1 MSREGLVSLIITLT
15 VVFDLCLLGS
25 SGCVEREYDEDN
37 YPMVV
42 EIGSDVVDNQDAFEG
57 EDSTEEEEVSPPVVD
72 TGVWF
77 DQFTEDKCAQCPECC
92 VDSSVMPDE
101 PQVQD
106 KGNPKYP
113 PCSGMFATSCKNRC
127 AYNGN
132 CPCQCDGACTKAK
145 DCCEDRAKF
154 CPPPSADATDTGGP
168 STAVD
173 DTVADTGAGW
183 PDASG
188 PSPDAQLAPGECPK
202 NCGVWYDGCNT
213 CQCKDGT
220 IGGCTKM
227 GCPTKAAPYCKFFK
241 N

>member
-1 MSREGLVSLIITLT
+1 MSKEGLVSSLITLT
-15 VVFDLCLLGS
+15 VVFDLCLLGF
-25 SGCVEREYDEDN
+25 SGCVEREYNEDN

-42 EIGSDVVDNQDAFEG
+42 ETESDVVDNQDVFEG
-57 EDSTEEEEVSPPVVD
+57 EDSTEEEEISPLVVD

-113 PCSGMFATSCKNRC
+113 PCHGVFATSCQNRC
-127 AYNGN
+127 VYNGN
-132 CPCQCDGACTKAK
+132 CPCQCDKACTKAK
-145 DCCEDRAKF
+145 DCCEDLVKF
-154 CPPPSADATDTGGP
+154 CPPPSDAGD
-168 STAVD
+168 A
-173 DTVADTGAGW
+173 VADTGANL
-183 PDASG
+183 PDTSG
-188 PSPDAQLAPGECPK
+188 SSADAQLAPGECPK
-202 NCGVWYDGCNT
+202 NCGVWYNGCNT

-227 GCPTKAAPYCKFFK
+227 GCPTKDAPYCKQLK
-241 N
+241 S